1 MNPTLYYNHDPMC
14 AWCWGYRPVWDAL
27 QLALPESINI
37 EYVVGG
43 LAPDSD
49 QPMPMAMQNMIQG
62 HWRTIQAKLGTKF
75 NFDFWSNN
83 IPRRSTY
90 MACRATVAAKDQAF
104 EIEMIDK
111 IQQGYYL
118 RALNPSDI
126 SVLNQLAAEICETKP
141 QLNLADFS
149 SALLSK
155 ETQCEFERQ
164 IQLARELSV
173 QGFPSLVI
181 EAKGQRRSITID
193 YLDYRDTLAEI
204 IEFAR

>member
-1 MNPTLYYNHDPMC
+1 MC

-27 QLALPESINI
+27 QQQLPESINI
-37 EYVVGG
+37 EYLAGG
-43 LAPDSD
+43 LAPDST
-49 QPMPMAMQNMIQG
+49 QPMPMAMQNTIQG
-62 HWRTIQAKLGTKF
+62 HWRNIQAKLGTPF

-90 MACRATVAAKDQAF
+90 MACRATIAAKDQGF
-104 EIEMIDK
+104 EIEMIEK

-126 SVLNQLAAEICETKP
+126 PVLNQLAAELCKTKP
-141 QLNLADFS
+141 QIDLANFS

-164 IQLARELSV
+164 MRLARELSA

-181 EAKGQRRSITID
+181 EAKGQCRSIAID